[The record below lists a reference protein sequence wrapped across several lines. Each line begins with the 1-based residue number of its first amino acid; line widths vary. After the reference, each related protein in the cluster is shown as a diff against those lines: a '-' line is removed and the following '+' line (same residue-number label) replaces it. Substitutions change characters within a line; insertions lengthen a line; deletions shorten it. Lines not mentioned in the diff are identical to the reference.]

1 MLKHKDYSFFHTKEW
16 AEVLL
21 ESYSYTPM
29 YFTIQNR
36 TEYASLIP
44 SFRINSYLT
53 GSRIVSLPFSDFCEP
68 LYSSILQADEIVSEI
83 FSYAKNQNLKYVEF
97 RSSETKFP
105 HQSDNYR
112 TDLRHI
118 LFLNKSENETFKSFS
133 ENTRRNIKKTAKS
146 NVVVVIKNDID
157 GLNFFYK
164 MFCVTRQKHG
174 LPPQPIKFFKNIFEY
189 IIKKG
194 RGDIVLAKHNN
205 QFIAGAVYFKFGEK
219 ILYKFG
225 ASYPVF
231 NELKGNNAVMWFAI
245 QKYINEKYKEF
256 DFGRTE
262 INHEGLRRF
271 KLSWNTEER
280 FIYTSKYDI
289 KTSKY
294 LPAKIQTDGFHNR
307 IFNNTP
313 VWALKLI
320 SKILYKHI
328 G

>member
-1 MLKHKDYSFFHTKEW
+1 
-16 AEVLL
+16 
-21 ESYSYTPM
+21 M

-36 TEYASLIP
+36 TEYVSLIP

-53 GSRIVSLPFSDFCEP
+53 GNRIVSLPFSDFCEP

-83 FSYAKNQNLKYVEF
+83 FSYAKNQNLEYVEF

-105 HQSDNYR
+105 RQSENYR

-118 LFLNKSENETFKSFS
+118 LFLDKSENDTFKSFS
-133 ENTRRNIKKTAKS
+133 ENTKRNIKKAAKS
-146 NVVVVIKNDID
+146 NVTLQIKNDLV
-157 GLNFFYK
+157 GLNIFYE
-164 MFCVTRQKHG
+164 MFCITRQKHG

-205 QFIAGAVYFKFGEK
+205 RFIAGAVYFKFGEK
-219 ILYKFG
+219 VLYKFG

-231 NELKGNNAVMWFAI
+231 NDLKGNNAVMWFAI

-262 INHEGLRRF
+262 FNHEGLRRF

-280 FIYTSKYDI
+280 FIYTTKYDI
-289 KTSKY
+289 KASKY
-294 LPAKIQTDGFHNR
+294 LPVKIQTEGFHNR

-313 VWALKLI
+313 IWALKLI
-320 SKILYKHI
+320 GNILYEHI

>member
-1 MLKHKDYSFFHTKEW
+1 M
-16 AEVLL
+16 
-21 ESYSYTPM
+21 
-29 YFTIQNR
+29 Q
-36 TEYASLIP
+36 
-44 SFRINSYLT
+44 INSFLT
-53 GSRIVSLPFSDFCEP
+53 GKRIVSLPFSDFCEP

-83 FSYAKNQNLKYVEF
+83 FSYAKNQKLEYVEF

-105 HQSDNYR
+105 LQSENYR
-112 TDLRHI
+112 SDLRHI
-118 LFLNKSENETFKSFS
+118 LFLDKSENETFKSFS

-157 GLNFFYK
+157 GLNFFYE

-231 NELKGNNAVMWFAI
+231 NDLKGNNAVMWFAI

-289 KTSKY
+289 KTSQY
-294 LPAKIQTDGFHNR
+294 HSVKIKTEGFYNR
-307 IFNNTP
+307 IFNRTP